1 MSDFEQEIS
10 SIKKTETFNKK
21 SNFKI
26 PELKIKIGN
35 SQMKYTDYK
44 LNEQNKIYQLQRYYS
59 PDRKRLHLNN
69 EIKIEK
75 DFQTQRNYNSEDIN
89 ISSEREISSSKRIKK
104 SNLKRNSTLATTNE
118 TKKNVK
124 FAGISNEEPLETVI
138 FINNNDDNYND
149 ENNKNNKNNNT
160 NKGNNDNTNCQ
171 CACFIF

>member
-1 MSDFEQEIS
+1 MLNFEQEIS
-10 SIKKTETFNKK
+10 IKKTQTFNKK
-21 SNFKI
+21 NNLKI
-26 PELKIKIGN
+26 PELKIKVGN
-35 SQMKYTDYK
+35 LEMKYKDYQ
-44 LNEQNKIYQLQRYYS
+44 LIEQNKIYQQQRYYS
-59 PDRKRLHLNN
+59 PDRKRLYLNN
-69 EIKIEK
+69 DIKTEK
-75 DFQTQRNYNSEDIN
+75 DFQSLRIYNSEDIN
-89 ISSEREISSSKRIKK
+89 LSTEREISSSRRIKK